1 MGLINVASNES
12 VFRGLDYC
20 KKKKVGYY
28 KKLSEFEYKAKVK
41 GNYNEVCDVL
51 MNIEHPRSSKCDCPH
66 ANGKRV
72 VCKHIM
78 ALYFTVFPFEVDKF
92 LKEIEEKQKK
102 YVEYQEELYDKVV
115 KHVNT
120 MTKNELE
127 GALIDILNV
136 APEWVYERFVRD
148 YVVEETL

>member
-12 VFRGLDYC
+12 VFRGIDYY

-41 GNYNEVCDVL
+41 GNYNEVYDVL
-51 MNIEHPRSSKCDCPH
+51 MNIEHPRSSKCNCPH

-78 ALYFTVFPFEVDKF
+78 ALYFTVFPLEADRF
-92 LKEIEEKQKK
+92 LKEVEEKQKK

-136 APEWVYERFVRD
+136 APEWVYDRFVRD
-148 YVVEETL
+148 YVIEETL

>member
-12 VFRGLDYC
+12 VFRGIDYY

-41 GNYNEVCDVL
+41 GNYNEVYDVL
-51 MNIEHPRSSKCDCPH
+51 MNVEHPRSSKCNCPH

-78 ALYFTVFPFEVDKF
+78 ALYFTVFPLEVDKF
-92 LKEIEEKQKK
+92 LKELEEKQKK
-102 YVEYQEELYDKVV
+102 YVEYQEELYNKVV

-120 MTKNELE
+120 MTKKELE

-136 APEWVYERFVRD
+136 APEWVYDRFVRD

>member
-12 VFRGLDYC
+12 VFRGIDYY
-20 KKKKVGYY
+20 KKKKVGLY

-41 GNYNEVCDVL
+41 GNYNEVYDVL
-51 MNIEHPRSSKCDCPH
+51 MNVEHPRSSKCNCPH

-78 ALYFTVFPFEVDKF
+78 ALYFTVFPLEADKF
-92 LKEIEEKQKK
+92 LKEVEEQEKK

-115 KHVNT
+115 KYVNT
-120 MTKNELE
+120 MTKKELE

-136 APEWVYERFVRD
+136 APEWVYDRFVRD